1 MYVHEIVEKMK
12 VSPELKRR
20 IEAIIDAD
28 DTYSL
33 ELQAYLQ
40 SIYKA
45 EKEAIELLLQRETE
59 LAQQHAQPRQHAQN
73 QA

>member
-1 MYVHEIVEKMK
+1 MYVHEIVAQMK

-20 IEAIIDAD
+20 IEAIIDVD

-40 SIYKA
+40 QIYKA
-45 EKEAIELLLQRETE
+45 EKEAIEVLLEKEAER
-59 LAQQHAQPRQHAQN
+59 AQKPV
-73 QA
+73 